1 MTQKPKGAYDAIELT
16 LTEGE
21 TQPWESKC
29 GGCPYL
35 ESEAD
40 YPRDKDGKPMMFLAQ
55 INLDEMPH
63 VNKLPEQGLLQF
75 YVSDKEM
82 YGLDSPCRV
91 IYIPEYKKDASV
103 LLSKN
108 PFEEAYENDKPYEGE
123 GRYEFKS
130 ETDDWF
136 SPGHLVGGEPFFV
149 YDTELEE
156 DEDYTMLFQMESD
169 EQCGIMFG
177 DDGNAQFFIDT
188 EDLKNKNFDN
198 VEYAWQCS

>member
-40 YPRDKDGKPMMFLAQ
+40 YPRDQDGKPMMFLAQ

-136 SPGHLVGGEPFFV
+136 SPGHLVGGEPFSSTIPSLRRTRITRCCSRWNLMSNV
-149 YDTELEE
+149 ASCLAMMG
-156 DEDYTMLFQMESD
+156 MLSS
-169 EQCGIMFG
+169 
-177 DDGNAQFFIDT
+177 
-188 EDLKNKNFDN
+188 L
-198 VEYAWQCS
+198 